1 MFNDYVAVLD
11 VGSNKITYSIG
22 KNGVNGTFSFLA
34 RKTADY
40 NAFYSKEFSDI
51 HELEKVV
58 AGLNNEIIAEN
69 GLSGINKIY
78 VGVPNEFVKIQ
89 SKNYR
94 ISFTREKRITA
105 GDLVTLFDL
114 GYERVDSEHTLINRA
129 AVYYA
134 VDGNKTHDPIGL
146 KGQSLAGRLCYIS
159 ISDYYKEV
167 FDRILKKAGIG
178 DVNYVSS
185 SYAESVYLFD
195 GALKEECRILVDV
208 GYTTTDVTV
217 SAGDGV
223 LFGGSIPLG
232 GGIITAYLSDKLE
245 CDFFVAEDLKRKL
258 NLGIINGAGRTYSV
272 FMDGGDKQFFDVDV
286 ANDTAKTVLDEIA
299 DKIEKVISL
308 CTLKIPSDVD
318 VYFTGGG
325 INLIRGAVEY
335 TAGRLGVFPK
345 TVAPELPHLKSGVY
359 SSEISLLSLALRL
372 KKDKVFFTE

>member
-34 RKTADY
+34 RKTAEY
-40 NAFYSKEFSDI
+40 NAFYAKEFSDV
-51 HELEKVV
+51 HELERVV
-58 AGLNNEIIAEN
+58 TGLHNEIIAEN
-69 GLSGINKIY
+69 GLSGIYKVH
-78 VGVPNEFVKIQ
+78 VGVPNEFIKIQ

-105 GDLVTLFDL
+105 SDVITLFDL

-134 VDGNKTHDPIGL
+134 VDGEKTHDPVGL
-146 KGQSLAGRLCYIS
+146 KGQTLGGRLCYVS
-159 ISDYYKEV
+159 ISDYFKEV
-167 FDRILKKAGIG
+167 FDRILKKAGAN
-178 DVNYVSS
+178 DVKYISS
-185 SYAESVYLFD
+185 CYAESIYLFD
-195 GALKEECRILVDV
+195 GAMKEDCRILVDI
-208 GYTTTDVTV
+208 GYTTTDVSV

-223 LFGGSIPLG
+223 LYAGAFPLG

-245 CDFFVAEDLKRKL
+245 CDFFVAEELKRKL
-258 NLGIINGAGRTYSV
+258 NLGIVNGAGKTYSV
-272 FMDGGDKQFFDVDV
+272 FAADGDKLFFDIDV
-286 ANDTAKTVLDEIA
+286 CNDTAKTVLDEIA

-325 INLIRGAVEY
+325 INLLRGAVEY

-345 TVAPELPHLKSGVY
+345 TVAPELPHLKSGGY
-359 SSEISLLSLALRL
+359 SSEIALLNLALKL
-372 KKDKVFFTE
+372 KKDKVFFI